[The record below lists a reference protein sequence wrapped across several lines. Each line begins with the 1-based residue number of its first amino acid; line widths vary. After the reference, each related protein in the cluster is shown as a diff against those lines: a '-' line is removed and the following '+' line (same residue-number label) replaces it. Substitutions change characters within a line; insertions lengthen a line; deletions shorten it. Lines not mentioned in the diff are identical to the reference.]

1 MVKLKLQM
9 QLSIDGFVASPDG
22 QMDWAVWDWDR
33 ELKDYVEGITS
44 DVDCIVLGRKLAQ
57 GFIPYWAS
65 HPNEEGADFMNAAR
79 KVVFSKSLKES
90 EWENTSIAKGN
101 LIHEIETLKNE
112 NGKDLIAYGGAEF
125 VTSLIEND
133 LIDEYHLFI
142 NPSIIGKGLGIF
154 GIANKKSLQ
163 AKSARLFD
171 CGIVLVQYQKKA
183 G

>member
-101 LIHEIETLKNE
+101 LIHEIKTLKNE

-183 G
+183 E

>member
-65 HPNEEGADFMNAAR
+65 HPNEEGADFMNAAK

-90 EWENTSIAKGN
+90 KWKNTSIAKGN
-101 LIHEIETLKNE
+101 LIQEIETLKNE

-154 GIANKKSLQ
+154 GIVNKKSLQ

-171 CGIVLVQYQKKA
+171 CGIILVHYQKKA